1 MNGDLMHDLRSAHKT
16 QWAILI
22 ETKGLVIALS
32 FDNYISGDGA
42 RGELSLCRRA
52 QIFWVFYAS
61 LKPEVHLP

>member
-1 MNGDLMHDLRSAHKT
+1 MNSDLMHDLKSAHKT

-42 RGELSLCRRA
+42 RGEHLLCRRA
-52 QIFWVFYAS
+52 QIQYFGYFT
-61 LKPEVHLP
+61 HL